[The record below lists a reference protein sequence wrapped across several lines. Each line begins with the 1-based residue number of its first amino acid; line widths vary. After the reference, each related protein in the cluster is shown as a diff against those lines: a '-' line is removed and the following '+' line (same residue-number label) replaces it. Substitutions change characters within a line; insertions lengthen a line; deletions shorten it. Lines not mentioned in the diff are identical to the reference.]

1 MQKLRRFGRWTT
13 GHDPHPSLQQQRRPG
28 AVESSAFS
36 SGREESGSRHHL
48 RPSYVEDL
56 LDHLVRGNQNVF
68 AFNVG
73 VASLEGLQLLS
84 MVIAPNGLADTG
96 TQNYHFVTGN
106 LDIHDRG

>member
-1 MQKLRRFGRWTT
+1 
-13 GHDPHPSLQQQRRPG
+13 
-28 AVESSAFS
+28 
-36 SGREESGSRHHL
+36 
-48 RPSYVEDL
+48 
-56 LDHLVRGNQNVF
+56 
-68 AFNVG
+68 VG